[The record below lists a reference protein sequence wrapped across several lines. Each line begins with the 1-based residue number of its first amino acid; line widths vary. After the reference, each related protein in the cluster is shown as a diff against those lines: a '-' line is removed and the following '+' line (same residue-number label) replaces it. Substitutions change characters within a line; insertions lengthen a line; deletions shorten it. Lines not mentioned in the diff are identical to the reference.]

1 MKAYPSDGERSVKRQ
16 TSMQD
21 WPVFS
26 DKAGSIDQN
35 VGFETTTGVKSE
47 TNPPTG
53 YVDVTR
59 LS

>member
-1 MKAYPSDGERSVKRQ
+1 MK
-16 TSMQD
+16 D
-21 WPVFS
+21 WPVFN

-53 YVDVTR
+53 YADVTR